1 MREESLGKKESLM
14 NSPAVSQLIVVAALL
29 VFLPTLSVASEKDEN
44 SSIRKLVT
52 VSAGQVI
59 DRDFFAFGETVEISG
74 TVNGDVYAAAGQVL
88 VDGTINGDLLAVG
101 GTMTIS
107 GMVAQDV
114 RVTGGQVTIS
124 GEIGRNL
131 TVGGGNIELT
141 PSAAIHGG
149 VVAGGGN
156 IQLAAPVSR
165 DVKIAAGN
173 LTISNRIGGNVG
185 ATVGRIRLTSK
196 AVVTG
201 NLTYHSPSFALVD
214 DLAKIS
220 GVITRKEFP
229 REGLPSAKA
238 ILGLLAGLKLL
249 LTVMSFV
256 STLILG
262 LLLMHFYPTSTQRA
276 VDRLRERPMDLLGLG
291 LLALIGPPL
300 LAGVL
305 ALTIV
310 GLPLALVALAWYFI
324 VLYLSRVVVIAW
336 AGQAIFQRLGK
347 ADHKRWTFMAGL
359 VAYFLLAVIPV
370 LGGLVTLI
378 TTLFG
383 LGAILSTKK
392 EVYLAA
398 RSQAMI

>member
-1 MREESLGKKESLM
+1 M
-14 NSPAVSQLIVVAALL
+14 NSPPGNQLIVVVALL

-52 VSAGQVI
+52 VPAGQVI

-101 GTMTIS
+101 GTVTIS
-107 GMVAQDV
+107 GTVAQDV
-114 RVTGGQVTIS
+114 RVAGGQVTIS
-124 GEIGRNL
+124 GEMGRNL
-131 TVGGGNIELT
+131 TVWGGNIELT

-156 IQLAAPVSR
+156 IQLAAPVR
-165 DVKIAAGN
+165 HDVKIAAGN

-256 STLILG
+256 STFILG

-276 VDRLRERPMDLLGLG
+276 IDRLRERPMDSLGLG

-300 LAGVL
+300 LAGL
-305 ALTIV
+305 LSLTVV

-347 ADHKRWTFMAGL
+347 ADHKRWAFMVGL
-359 VAYFLLAVIPV
+359 VAYFLLALIPV

-378 TTLFG
+378 ATLFG

-392 EVYLAA
+392 EAYIAA
-398 RSQAMI
+398 RSQGMI